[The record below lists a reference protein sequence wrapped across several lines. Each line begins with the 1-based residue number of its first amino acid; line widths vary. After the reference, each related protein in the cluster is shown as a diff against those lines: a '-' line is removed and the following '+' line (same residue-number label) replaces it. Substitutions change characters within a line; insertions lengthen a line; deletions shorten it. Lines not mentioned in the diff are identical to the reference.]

1 MTGERGADDP
11 VETHD
16 ARELRVGVAVA
27 VGAVVA
33 AVVAAAARAVVDGW
47 YPVGDN
53 AYFALRSQDVFTEH
67 HPLLGTWT
75 SASLTVGFDFNNPAP
90 LLFDVL
96 AVGAKIDPT
105 LVPLGVALLVLGS
118 IATLAACASRV
129 AGRRGVV
136 AAMFA
141 SAGLAWA
148 LGPELIIDP
157 WQPHSL
163 LFPFL
168 ALIGVTVAT
177 CAGSDGSL
185 LAVTAFGSLVV
196 GTHLSYAPLVAMFAL
211 VATAAVTIR
220 AVRDPGR
227 RRHAL
232 RVAGGVA
239 LLVVVLWS
247 QTAVEQFNGDDRG
260 NISRLV
266 DVAGAE
272 RGDSVGL
279 RLGVDV
285 AGELISPVPQ
295 WIPPSFETDFR
306 PVPYRKAVP
315 PRFEDG
321 TSSLRAR
328 ASIVATLAVLGTVVF
343 WARRRGRTSLVTL
356 GSVAVIASVGAV
368 VSVVTLP
375 LSFYGIP
382 AHHVRWLWPVAITIT
397 TVLVAATLRSR
408 GGIIAVAGAT
418 VVMSVLATVPTHPE
432 IGPTADAYAGPVMR
446 DLAPQLDDL
455 RGRGP
460 LVFDVEGTRVFEPY
474 SVSVILEL
482 EQRGVDVTV
491 EDAGLV
497 RQFGPARAADGS
509 ESGRVF
515 VWQAELAE
523 TGRPGAERVA
533 FNAGLSPAEDLEH
546 RRRTTEIAA
555 WFDRG
560 EFEVTDIGH
569 VAIEDALIPDLE
581 KVISL
586 ESEPFAAV
594 GADSVWVAFHRGLLD
609 SSAHEAD
616 VDRWS
621 ELHRRF
627 VQETVGVWIKWSP

>member
-1 MTGERGADDP
+1 MTATHGADDSTT
-11 VETHD
+11 THD
-16 ARELRVGVAVA
+16 TRELRIGVAVA

-33 AVVAAAARAVVDGW
+33 TVAAAVARAIAGSW

-105 LVPLGVALLVLGS
+105 LVPIGVALLVLGS
-118 IATLAACASRV
+118 VATLGACAFRV

-136 AAMFA
+136 TAMFA

-148 LGPELIIDP
+148 LGPELLIDP

-211 VATAAVTIR
+211 VALTAVTVR
-220 AVRDPGR
+220 AVRDPDR

-232 RVAGGVA
+232 RVGGGVV
-239 LLVVVLWS
+239 LLVVVLWC
-247 QTAVEQFNGDDRG
+247 QTAVEQFSGDDRG
-260 NISRLV
+260 NVSRLV

-272 RGDSVGL
+272 RGESVGPD
-279 RLGVDV
+279 LGIDV
-285 AGELISPVPQ
+285 AGGLISPVPE
-295 WIPPSFETDFR
+295 WIPPSFEADFR
-306 PVPYRKAVP
+306 PVPYRKAMP
-315 PRFEDG
+315 PRFEDQ

-328 ASIVATLAVLGTVVF
+328 TSIVTALAVLGAIVF
-343 WARRRGRTSLVTL
+343 WARRRGSGSLVAL
-356 GSVAVIASVGAV
+356 GSVAALASVGAV
-368 VSVVTLP
+368 VSVITLP
-375 LSFYGIP
+375 LSLYGLP
-382 AHHVRWLWPVAITIT
+382 AHHVRWLWPVAVTLT

-408 GGIIAVAGAT
+408 VGVVAVVGAT
-418 VVMSVLATVPTHPE
+418 VVMSVLAAVPTEPE
-432 IGPTADAYAGPVMR
+432 IGPTADAYAGPVIR
-446 DLAPQLDDL
+446 ELAPQLDDL
-455 RGRGP
+455 RDRGP
-460 LVFDVEGTRVFEPY
+460 LVFDIGGTRVFEPY
-474 SVSVILEL
+474 SVPVILEL

-491 EDAGLV
+491 EDPGLI
-497 RQFGPARAADGS
+497 RQFGPSRAADGS
-509 ESGRVF
+509 ERGRLF

-533 FNAGLSPAEDLEH
+533 FVSGLSPAEDLEY
-546 RRRTTEIAA
+546 RRRTEEIAD

-560 EFEVTDIGH
+560 SFEITDIGH
-569 VAIEDALIPDLE
+569 IAIGDALIPDLE
-581 KVISL
+581 EAIAH
-586 ESEPFAAV
+586 ESEPFAVV
-594 GADSVWVAFHRGLLD
+594 GADFVGVAFDRGLLV
-609 SSAHEAD
+609 SAEHETD
-616 VDRWS
+616 VDRWL
-621 ELHRRF
+621 ELHQRF
-627 VQETVGVWIKWSP
+627 VQQTVGVWIEWAR